1 MDDEIILWDDFSIVM
16 KDLGIGGIK
25 TETVKFSDK
34 AKEETKVLKPE
45 DMVHLII

>member
-1 MDDEIILWDDFSIVM
+1 MILRDDFSKVS
-16 KDLGIGGIK
+16 KDLGIGGLK